1 MSPNL
6 IFGGQGCL
14 VFHSLQVENLS
25 NGLILLPLNKVG
37 PAFPLF
43 TLDSD
48 NQQFDLFFS
57 LGKKL
62 KHIS

>member
-14 VFHSLQVENLS
+14 LFHSLQVENLS

-37 PAFPLF
+37 PLF
-43 TLDSD
+43 ALDSD